1 MPMKKKYRD
10 PFRENNRH
18 DDSELGAMLAAGDN
32 SDQLNNRAEVYRR
45 KPRLPG
51 ARSVDVSGNKTVPVS
66 ASTTCANEGNVISRG
81 SMRQAMAG
89 RGGRSETRGARH
101 GVTSADAEPRYD
113 VANQGRARC
122 GSE

>member
-10 PFRENNRH
+10 PFRENNQH
-18 DDSELGAMLAAGDN
+18 DDSELDAMLAAGDN

-89 RGGRSETRGARH
+89 RGGQPSSSRWAKGTGQATLTREIPSAGAR
-101 GVTSADAEPRYD
+101 
-113 VANQGRARC
+113 
-122 GSE
+122 